1 MLSAQDARSARR
13 KKNSTARGRNA
24 RNLTGERGSR
34 RNARRVTG
42 TIRSTSA
49 EATAGVMRDG
59 TANEENDERTKER
72 TKERTRRGRR
82 GVIVSVSAIAI
93 VTALLFGPS
102 LPRFRVPCPPIG

>member
-42 TIRSTSA
+42 TIRTTSA

-59 TANEENDERTKER
+59 TANEENDER

-102 LPRFRVPCPPIG
+102 LPRFRVPCPAIG

>member
-42 TIRSTSA
+42 TIRTTSA

-59 TANEENDERTKER
+59 TANEEND
-72 TKERTRRGRR
+72 ERTRRGRR

-102 LPRFRVPCPPIG
+102 LPRCRVPCPPIG

>member
-1 MLSAQDARSARR
+1 MLSAQDARSA
-13 KKNSTARGRNA
+13 KKEE
-24 RNLTGERGSR
+24 LDRGSR
-34 RNARRVTG
+34 RNTRRVTG
-42 TIRSTSA
+42 TIRTTSA

-59 TANEENDERTKER
+59 TANEENDER

-102 LPRFRVPCPPIG
+102 LPRFRVPCPPIR